1 MAPYLPVVVLEDF
14 PHRCVAESVAI
25 GRPQVGCHLEVE
37 AVEPDSL
44 LLVTDEVNLE
54 RVERLLEPLQALV
67 VRSSID
73 YVV

>member
-1 MAPYLPVVVLEDF
+1 LFAVVLEDY
-14 PHRCVAESVAI
+14 PRQSVAENVAI
-25 GRPQVGCHLEVE
+25 GRPLVGCHSEVE
-37 AVEPDSL
+37 PVEPDSL

-54 RVERLLEPLQALV
+54 RVERLLEPLQVLV